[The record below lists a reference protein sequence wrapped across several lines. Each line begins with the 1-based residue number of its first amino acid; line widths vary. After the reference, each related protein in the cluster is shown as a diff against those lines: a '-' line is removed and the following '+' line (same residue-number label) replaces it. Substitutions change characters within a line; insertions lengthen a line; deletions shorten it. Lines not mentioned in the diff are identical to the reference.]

1 MAKPQRMM
9 ILCNLIHRCTLEYQ
23 TAYKALKLAQ
33 PYTST
38 AVIYIIHMSEAVI
51 IDKHCNILLLND
63 LMYILLIIIVPKL
76 GFECL

>member
-1 MAKPQRMM
+1 
-9 ILCNLIHRCTLEYQ
+9 
-23 TAYKALKLAQ
+23 
-33 PYTST
+33 
-38 AVIYIIHMSEAVI
+38 MSEAVI